1 MEILS
6 SKRKSFKKFLAIIGW
21 LFLGLIFLSPIIIF
35 ICVFCD
41 SPISNNP
48 EDWGNLGD
56 YIGGIYSVL
65 VAILVF
71 VLTRSLKK
79 RDDKFANRAKAAEG
93 IFHQIQKVKNGKNQ
107 HSIDK
112 LIRDVHDNEIYL
124 PQNLISKL
132 IKLIDQ
138 YGEEKDSGISVDIEI
153 ENDVLA
159 NLKDIYNG

>member
-1 MEILS
+1 MEIIS
-6 SKRKSFKKFLAIIGW
+6 SKRKSVKKILVIIGW
-21 LFLGLIFLSPIIIF
+21 ILLILLFFSPIIFF

-71 VLTRSLKK
+71 FLTRSLKK
-79 RDDKFANRAKAAEG
+79 RDDKFANRAKAAED

-107 HSIDK
+107 QSINDYD
-112 LIRDVHDNEIYL
+112 R
-124 PQNLISKL
+124 SK
-132 IKLIDQ
+132 Q
-138 YGEEKDSGISVDIEI
+138 HQF
-153 ENDVLA
+153 
-159 NLKDIYNG
+159 